1 MINVFGHKSPDSDC
15 VCSAVIA
22 THWLGARGKQ
32 ATPFRLGEI
41 SRETQFIF
49 DFAGVEVPPLLEK
62 PLKGEQVYLVD
73 YSEAEQ
79 APDDINDADLV
90 GIVDHHRLGTLTSAA
105 PLEAWLMPLGSS
117 ASVLFELCG
126 IHNVEIPQPMARLM
140 IGALLSDTVG
150 LKSPTTTER
159 DAEIVELL
167 APLAGVEVEPFL
179 ADLLAAKTNVEGL
192 STEAL
197 LDKDVKGYEIAGKS
211 TNLGQLELA
220 DYGQVEHELANLQA
234 LMDQRVTDKGLD
246 LIALMLTNIRTEET
260 TLMVAGPLSDTI
272 KNANNGSLVFEGFL
286 SRKKQML
293 PWVTQVLAG

>member
-15 VCSAVIA
+15 VSSAVIA
-22 THWLGARGKQ
+22 AHWLTARGKD
-32 ATPFRLGEI
+32 ATPFRLGEV

-49 DFAGVEVPPLLEK
+49 DFAGAELPPLLEK

-73 YSEAEQ
+73 FSEAEQ

-117 ASVLFELCG
+117 ASVLFELFA
-126 IHNVEIPQPMARLM
+126 IHQVAITQPIARLM
-140 IGALLSDTVG
+140 LGALLSDTVG

-167 APLAGVEVEPFL
+167 APLAGVEVESFL
-179 ADLLAAKTNVEGL
+179 SDLLAAKTNVEGL

-197 LDKDVKGYEIAGKS
+197 LDKDVKNYEIAGNS
-211 TNLGQLELA
+211 TTLGQLELA
-220 DYGQVEHELANLQA
+220 DYAQVEHALEEMQT
-234 LMDQRVTDKGLD
+234 LMDQRVADKGLD
-246 LIALMLTNIRTEET
+246 LAALMLTNIRTEET
-260 TLMVAGPLSDTI
+260 RLLVAGPLADTLQA
-272 KNANNGSLVFEGFL
+272 ANGDSLTFAGFL